1 MKIKM
6 KVLLFFTTML
16 AVSQALAMERYVR
29 PDGGTWD
36 QCDGTTNIAYSESIT
51 DKACAVKHL
60 FELLDPQ
67 EKEVR
72 MSGGDTVNILNN
84 SDGTAAEY
92 RMGAHAGYIN
102 GDCGASWAYECVAP
116 PIPSGT
122 AGNPTVIRGG
132 DSDTCETKP
141 VLWGSGRARR
151 VLTIDQATHVKI
163 SCLTITDKS
172 SCIGAANFPDK
183 SVVCDRGEPYDKLF
197 ADAGMLMRDS
207 SEVLL
212 QDLNVQGLGKGILA
226 GRLHN
231 IKLERVNLF
240 ANSSVGWDGDINWLG
255 GDSSSNTGTIEFKDS
270 SISFNGCGLIYN
282 PGENDHLTP
291 HSCAHQDF
299 GGYGDGVGT
308 AETAGDWIFDNVK
321 VMHNNSDGIDL
332 LYNTLGGTVTIKNSH
347 VEGNGGNQIKV
358 SGNANIENNIVVGT
372 CGWNSRQIDKIGE
385 HGENCRALGTAI
397 VMSYTHADTKVRLIN
412 NTVVSEGDCII
423 GSGNR
428 NGMVDSL
435 NQSIYIVNNAFY
447 ALPDFLQSF
456 ENSCLYYTSIT
467 FPNKQIHNNLVH
479 KPKTYDSPCNNF
491 QSNLPTGA
499 TAGVCT
505 TSSGPYFDNDDLT
518 VISNPH
524 FPDIN
529 RGVRYSAYDK
539 DTLDLESHKPYPKDS
554 ISPLVNA
561 GFFGQVDGIDI
572 PGTDYYGLSRAGNP
586 DIGAI
591 EYRAPPKAPT
601 IIDIKK

>member
-1 MKIKM
+1 MNIKM
-6 KVLLFFTTML
+6 KILLLFTTML
-16 AVSQALAMERYVR
+16 AVSQALAVERYVR

-36 QCDGTTNIAYSESIT
+36 QCNGTTNVAYNQSIT
-51 DKACAVKHL
+51 NKLCAVKHL

-67 EKEVR
+67 NNEVR
-72 MSGGDTVNILNN
+72 MSGGDIVNILNN
-84 SDGTAAEY
+84 DDGTAAEY
-92 RMGAHAGYIN
+92 RMGAHDTYIN
-102 GDCGASWAYECVAP
+102 GDCGANWAYSCTAP

-122 AGNPTVIRGG
+122 AGKPTVIRGG
-132 DSDTCETKP
+132 DTDTCGTKP
-141 VLWGSGRARR
+141 ILWGSGRAQR
-151 VLTIDQATHVKI
+151 VLTIDKTMHVKV

-183 SVVCDRGEPYDKLF
+183 SVVCDRGEPYDKPF
-197 ADAGMLMRDS
+197 ADAGIVMLDS
-207 SEVLL
+207 SEILL

-226 GRLHN
+226 GRLN
-231 IKLERVNLF
+231 NVKLERVNLF

-255 GDSSSNTGTIEFKDS
+255 GDTSANTGTIEIKDS

-282 PGENDHLTP
+282 PGENNHLTP

-299 GGYGDGVGT
+299 GGYGDGIGT
-308 AETAGDWIFDNVK
+308 ADTGGDWIFDNVK

-332 LYNTLGGTVTIKNSH
+332 LYNTLGGTITIKNSH
-347 VEGNGGNQIKV
+347 IEGNGGNQIKV
-358 SGNANIENNIVVGT
+358 SGNANIVNNIVIGT

-428 NGMVDSL
+428 NGLIDSID
-435 NQSIYIVNNAFY
+435 QSIYIVNNAFY
-447 ALPDFLQSF
+447 ALPDFLQSH

-467 FPNKQIHNNLVH
+467 FPNTQIHNNLIH
-479 KPKTYDSPCNNF
+479 KPKGYDDPCNNF
-491 QSNLPTGA
+491 QSNLPPEA

-505 TSSGPYFDNDDLT
+505 TSPEPYFDNGDTT

-524 FPDIN
+524 FPSIN
-529 RGVRYSAYDK
+529 TGVRYSAYDK
-539 DTLDLESHKPYPKDS
+539 ETLDIESNKPYPGNS
-554 ISPLVNA
+554 TSPLVNA
-561 GFFGQVDGIDI
+561 GFLGQVDGIDI
-572 PGTDYYGLSRAGNP
+572 PSTDYYGAIRVGNP
-586 DIGAI
+586 DIGAV
-591 EYRAPPKAPT
+591 EYRVKPKPP
-601 IIDIKK
+601 IIINIKK